1 MANLSQE
8 IHESID
14 SEQSNYSVP
23 HPTADSYPSLSQLC
37 NEIDLSIDAGLLVQ
51 AETLED
57 ELTRQYVLLLQ
68 VRPKEKCSVC

>member
-1 MANLSQE
+1 MY
-8 IHESID
+8 
-14 SEQSNYSVP
+14 YSVP

-57 ELTRQYVLLLQ
+57 ELTRQDHYHKSNLQ
-68 VRPKEKCSVC
+68 KNVRFAYSKYWIGFDSLNVK